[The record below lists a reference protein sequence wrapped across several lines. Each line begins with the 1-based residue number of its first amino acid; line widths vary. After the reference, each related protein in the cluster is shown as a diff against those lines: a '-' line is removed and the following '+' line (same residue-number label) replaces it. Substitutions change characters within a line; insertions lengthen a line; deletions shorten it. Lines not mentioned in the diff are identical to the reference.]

1 MNYLFPLIAQEH
13 YQVVKSISRGRPEPM
28 KKTVQ
33 SNAATNQ
40 RKEEPPTLITWLIK
54 TI

>member
-28 KKTVQ
+28 KKQ
-33 SNAATNQ
+33 FNQ
-40 RKEEPPTLITWLIK
+40 MQQPISVKKNRLL
-54 TI
+54 